1 MRVRI
6 APSPTGDPHV
16 GTAYIALFN
25 YVFARKH
32 GGQFI
37 LRIEDTDQVRSTR
50 ASEAAILR
58 ALSWIGLSWDEGP
71 DRPGPYGPYRQSER
85 TAIYQ
90 SHCQELVDRG
100 AAYPCFCTPE
110 RLEASRKARQA
121 QGITGYDRFC
131 RGLPPGEVQARV
143 AAGEKH
149 VIRLAMPTTGET
161 RFVDGIRGSI
171 VLDNATID
179 DQVLLKSDGFPTYHL
194 ANVVDDHLMQ
204 VSHVIRAEE
213 WIISTPKHV
222 QLYQAFGWTPP
233 AFLHMPLL
241 RNPDRS
247 KISKRKNPV
256 SLDYYRDAGFF
267 PEALLNFLALMGFA
281 FGGDREKFTLAE
293 MIEVFDFAKVS
304 AGEPVFDLVKLSWL
318 NGLYLREMSVTELLQ
333 RLRAWRL
340 SDEFLLKILPL
351 AHQRIERMDQLIP
364 GTTFFLT
371 GDLDY
376 EGALPLMVPKTRDAA
391 ATAQALSDLTD
402 FLEENVRVDWTA
414 EVLEKACRD
423 FCDKSGWKSKE
434 LFMAIRVAV
443 TARVAAPPLFD
454 TMVVTG
460 KDLTRRRLRLAA
472 AALLGQAR
480 SADKAAG
487 ADAAP
492 AGAGKPP
499 GADKP
504 PAGAG
509 KAPAGAKPPGGADK
523 TATGPGKAPAGAGK
537 APAGADKAPGGADK
551 APAGADKAP
560 GGADKAPGG
569 ADKAPGG
576 ADKAPAGA
584 DRVQAGSRNAPADA
598 VTASAEASSAT
609 ATATAAD
616 SAPLGPP
623 KGEAH

>member
-1 MRVRI
+1 MASASPHDARSGFTGQVSGPVRVRI

-25 YVFARKH
+25 YVFAKRH
-32 GGQFI
+32 GGEFI

-58 ALSWIGLSWDEGP
+58 ALGWIGLSWDEGP
-71 DRPGPYGPYRQSER
+71 DKPGPHGPYRQSER

-90 SHCQELVDRG
+90 QHCQQLVDRG

-110 RLEASRKARQA
+110 RLDASRKARQA
-121 QGITGYDRFC
+121 QGNTGYDRTC
-131 RGLPPGEVQARV
+131 RFVTPADAQARIT
-143 AAGEKH
+143 AGEKY

-161 RFVDGIRGSI
+161 QFVDGIRGQI
-171 VLDNATID
+171 VIDNATID

-204 VSHVIRAEE
+204 ISHVIRAEE

-222 QLYQAFGWTPP
+222 QLYRAFGWTPP

-293 MIEVFDFAKVS
+293 MIEAFDFAKVS
-304 AGEPVFDLVKLSWL
+304 AGEPVFDLQKLSWL
-318 NGLYLREMSVTELLQ
+318 NGLYLRDMSVPELLG
-333 RLRAWRL
+333 RLRSWRL
-340 SDEFLLKILPL
+340 SDEFLLQILPL
-351 AHQRIERMDQLIP
+351 AQKRMERMDQFIP
-364 GTTFFLT
+364 GMTFFFT

-376 EGALPLMVPKTRDAA
+376 TDALPLMVPKTRDAA
-391 ATAQALSDLTD
+391 GTAQALAELTD
-402 FLEENVRVDWTA
+402 FLEENVRVDWTV

-423 FCDKSGWKSKE
+423 FCEKSGWKSKE

-443 TARVAAPPLFD
+443 TARVASPGLFE

-460 KDLTRRRLRLAA
+460 KDLTRRRLRLAS
-472 AALLGQAR
+472 AALLAQSKAAAPAAGGDKATAPAKGAEKAPAPKA
-480 SADKAAG
+480 SGDKAAVPAKGADKAASPAASSDKAG
-487 ADAAP
+487 AP
-492 AGAGKPP
+492 AKSAEGASVL
-499 GADKP
+499 AASANNTATS
-504 PAGAG
+504 PAGVDQATT
-509 KAPAGAKPPGGADK
+509 APAVSTD
-523 TATGPGKAPAGAGK
+523 
-537 APAGADKAPGGADK
+537 
-551 APAGADKAP
+551 
-560 GGADKAPGG
+560 
-569 ADKAPGG
+569 
-576 ADKAPAGA
+576 
-584 DRVQAGSRNAPADA
+584 NA
-598 VTASAEASSAT
+598 V
-609 ATATAAD
+609 
-616 SAPLGPP
+616 PP
-623 KGEAH
+623 KGAAD

>member
-1 MRVRI
+1 VTDSAIKAAPVPHSAGSAFSGQVTGPVRVRI

-58 ALSWIGLSWDEGP
+58 ALRWIGLSWDEGP

-85 TAIYQ
+85 TEIYQ
-90 SHCQELVDRG
+90 RHCQELVDRG

-110 RLEASRKARQA
+110 RLEASRKARQS
-121 QGITGYDRFC
+121 QGVTGYDRFC
-131 RGLPPGEVQARV
+131 RGLDPAEVKARL

-161 RFVDGIRGSI
+161 RFVDGIRGPI

-304 AGEPVFDLVKLSWL
+304 AGEPVFDLQKLSWL
-318 NGLYLREMSVTELLQ
+318 NGLYLREMAVPELLS

-364 GTTFFLT
+364 GITFFLT

-391 ATAQALSDLTD
+391 GTAQALADLTD
-402 FLEENVRVDWTA
+402 FLEENVRVDWTP
-414 EVLEKACRD
+414 EVLEKACRE

-443 TARVAAPPLFD
+443 TGRVAAPPLFD
-454 TMVVTG
+454 TMVVVG

-472 AALLGQAR
+472 AALLSQPRPAT
-480 SADKAAG
+480 ADKAPSPE
-487 ADAAP
+487 AAP
-492 AGAGKPP
+492 AAAGKAQPGAGKPAAGKP
-499 GADKP
+499 AAAAAKPAAANPAVAP
-504 PAGAG
+504 PA
-509 KAPAGAKPPGGADK
+509 
-523 TATGPGKAPAGAGK
+523 
-537 APAGADKAPGGADK
+537 
-551 APAGADKAP
+551 
-560 GGADKAPGG
+560 
-569 ADKAPGG
+569 
-576 ADKAPAGA
+576 
-584 DRVQAGSRNAPADA
+584 
-598 VTASAEASSAT
+598 
-609 ATATAAD
+609 
-616 SAPLGPP
+616 PP
-623 KGEAH
+623 KGEAG

>member
-100 AAYPCFCTPE
+100 AAYPCFCSPE

-304 AGEPVFDLVKLSWL
+304 AGEPVFDLQKLSWL
-318 NGLYLREMSVTELLQ
+318 NGLYLREMSVAELLQ

-351 AHQRIERMDQLIP
+351 VHQRIERMDQLIP

-391 ATAQALSDLTD
+391 GTAQALSDLTD

-509 KAPAGAKPPGGADK
+509 KAPAGAKPPGGPDK
-523 TATGPGKAPAGAGK
+523 TATTPGKAPAGAGKAPAGAGK
-537 APAGADKAPGGADK
+537 APAGADKSPAGADKSPAGADKVPGGADK
-551 APAGADKAP
+551 APVS
-560 GGADKAPGG
+560 
-569 ADKAPGG
+569 
-576 ADKAPAGA
+576 A
-584 DRVQAGSRNAPADA
+584 DRVQADSRNAPADA
-598 VTASAEASSAT
+598 VTASAEAGS

>member
-1 MRVRI
+1 VRVRI

-58 ALSWIGLSWDEGP
+58 ALRWIGLSWDEGP

-85 TAIYQ
+85 TELYQ
-90 SHCQELVDRG
+90 RHCQELVDRG

-110 RLEASRKARQA
+110 RLEASRKARQS
-121 QGITGYDRFC
+121 QGVTGYDRFC
-131 RGLPPGEVQARV
+131 RGLGPAEVKARL

-161 RFVDGIRGSI
+161 RFVDGIRGPI

-304 AGEPVFDLVKLSWL
+304 AGEPVFDLQKLSWL
-318 NGLYLREMSVTELLQ
+318 NGLYLREMAVPELLS

-364 GTTFFLT
+364 GITFFLT

-391 ATAQALSDLTD
+391 GTAQALADLTD
-402 FLEENVRVDWTA
+402 FLEENVRVDWTP
-414 EVLEKACRD
+414 EVLEKACRE

-443 TARVAAPPLFD
+443 TGRVAAPPLFD
-454 TMVVTG
+454 TMVVVG

-472 AALLGQAR
+472 AALLSQPRPATP
-480 SADKAAG
+480 DKAPSPE
-487 ADAAP
+487 AAP
-492 AGAGKPP
+492 AAAGKAQPGAGKPAAGKP
-499 GADKP
+499 AAAAAKPAAANPAVAP
-504 PAGAG
+504 PA
-509 KAPAGAKPPGGADK
+509 
-523 TATGPGKAPAGAGK
+523 
-537 APAGADKAPGGADK
+537 
-551 APAGADKAP
+551 
-560 GGADKAPGG
+560 
-569 ADKAPGG
+569 
-576 ADKAPAGA
+576 
-584 DRVQAGSRNAPADA
+584 
-598 VTASAEASSAT
+598 
-609 ATATAAD
+609 
-616 SAPLGPP
+616 PP
-623 KGEAH
+623 KGEAG

>member
-1 MRVRI
+1 MTDSETKAAATPLPDSAGTGFSGPIAGPVRVRI

-32 GGQFI
+32 GGKFI

-58 ALSWIGLSWDEGP
+58 ALTWIGLSWDEGP

-90 SHCQELVDRG
+90 QHCQQLVDSG

-110 RLEASRKARQA
+110 RLEISRKARQA
-121 QGITGYDRFC
+121 QGQSTGYDRFC
-131 RGLPPGEVQARV
+131 RYLAADEAKSRI

-161 RFVDGIRGSI
+161 GFIDGIRGAI
-171 VLDNATID
+171 VIDNATID

-222 QLYQAFGWTPP
+222 QLYRAFGWTPP

-293 MIEVFDFAKVS
+293 MIEAFDFAKVS
-304 AGEPVFDLVKLSWL
+304 AGEPVFDLQKLSWL
-318 NGLYLREMSVTELLQ
+318 NGLYLREMPVEELLR

-340 SDEFLLKILPL
+340 SDEFLLKVLPL

-391 ATAQALSDLTD
+391 ATAQTLADLTD
-402 FLEENVRVDWTA
+402 FLEESVRVDWTP
-414 EVLEKACRD
+414 EVLEKACRE
-423 FCDKSGWKSKE
+423 FCDKSGWKTKE
-434 LFMAIRVAV
+434 LFMAIRVAI

-472 AALLGQAR
+472 AALLAQAK
-480 SADKAAG
+480 SASAAT
-487 ADAAP
+487 DAPAAPAP
-492 AGAGKPP
+492 AGAAKAGGGKAAAGPAKPAP
-499 GADKP
+499 GKAAN
-504 PAGAG
+504 PAAGQNPAAAG
-509 KAPAGAKPPGGADK
+509 KAGAAATGESQAAAGNVGPLAPADSGAASATD
-523 TATGPGKAPAGAGK
+523 TATGR
-537 APAGADKAPGGADK
+537 GGA
-551 APAGADKAP
+551 
-560 GGADKAPGG
+560 
-569 ADKAPGG
+569 
-576 ADKAPAGA
+576 
-584 DRVQAGSRNAPADA
+584 S
-598 VTASAEASSAT
+598 
-609 ATATAAD
+609 
-616 SAPLGPP
+616 
-623 KGEAH
+623 

>member
-1 MRVRI
+1 VRVRI

-25 YVFARKH
+25 YVFAKRH

-71 DRPGPYGPYRQSER
+71 DKPGPHGPYRQSER
-85 TAIYQ
+85 TELYRQ
-90 SHCQELVDRG
+90 HCDDLVARG

-110 RLEASRKARQA
+110 RLEASRRARIA
-121 QGITGYDRFC
+121 QGQSTVGYDRAC
-131 RGLPPGEVQARV
+131 RDLAAQDVAQRR
-143 AAGEKH
+143 AAGEKY
-149 VIRLAMPTTGET
+149 VIRLKMPTTGET
-161 RFVDGIRGSI
+161 RFVDGIRGEI
-171 VLDNATID
+171 VIDNATID

-204 VSHVIRAEE
+204 ISHVIRAEE
-213 WIISTPKHV
+213 WIISTPKHI

-293 MIEVFDFAKVS
+293 MIEAFDFAKVS
-304 AGEPVFDLVKLSWL
+304 AGEPVFDLQKLSWL
-318 NGLYLREMSVTELLQ
+318 NGLYLREMSVDELLR
-333 RLRAWRL
+333 RLRSWRL

-351 AHQRIERMDQLIP
+351 AHQRIERLDQLIP
-364 GTTFFLT
+364 GNTFFLT

-376 EGALPLMVPKTRDAA
+376 DGVLPLLVPKTRDAA
-391 ATAQALSDLTD
+391 ATAKGLAELTD
-402 FLEENVRVDWTA
+402 FLEENIRVDWTP

-423 FCDKSGWKSKE
+423 FCEKSGWKSKE
-434 LFMAIRVAV
+434 LFMSIRVAV
-443 TARVAAPPLFD
+443 TARTAAPPLFD
-454 TMVVTG
+454 TMVVVG

-472 AALLGQAR
+472 AALLAQPQPA
-480 SADKAAG
+480 
-487 ADAAP
+487 AAP
-492 AGAGKPP
+492 AGAAGEAKDKAAPKAAAAQGEAKKDKAAAKPA
-499 GADKP
+499 GAAGEAKP
-504 PAGAG
+504 PAP
-509 KAPAGAKPPGGADK
+509 APAH
-523 TATGPGKAPAGAGK
+523 APAATPGDGK
-537 APAGADKAPGGADK
+537 KADPKPEAP
-551 APAGADKAP
+551 
-560 GGADKAPGG
+560 
-569 ADKAPGG
+569 
-576 ADKAPAGA
+576 
-584 DRVQAGSRNAPADA
+584 
-598 VTASAEASSAT
+598 
-609 ATATAAD
+609 
-616 SAPLGPP
+616 
-623 KGEAH
+623 